1 MVVAPILAPL
11 VCADIELDLIALC
24 SSLLKFRPL
33 LLLIALTGVLALS
46 APNQVKAQIIPGL
59 PSTSSSETAADPSSI
74 KLLIDVLKDDTAR
87 QKLIEELEANADGTA
102 TGSAEA
108 ATSKPSVGL
117 GTQIA
122 EFTQS
127 TAESAAQSARSLWEE
142 IAKAPQFFGSL
153 AGGDYLGLGAQ
164 LLQVGVL
171 IILTYALF
179 FLLRYLT
186 NGFRA
191 MLGRRAAAGGWIAK
205 IVAVVT
211 LLVTNIVLVV
221 LAWGAGTVMAISVLG
236 QSGQVVFA
244 HSLFLNAFLVVEV
257 FQAVVRAILAPRQ
270 PGLRTLSLSDVQARM
285 LTKWLRVTVSIV
297 VFCQL
302 LLVPIFNRQVS
313 NVAGQAVS
321 ALGYLIVL
329 ALLFN
334 LVLRVREPVS
344 DWMTR
349 HTKAL
354 DSDFQRLMVR
364 SWHVPV
370 LTYLI
375 ILFAVVMLWPADVMM
390 AMLLATAKI
399 IVAVVLGLIV
409 ASLLNRM
416 ILNGVKLPAN
426 LSDRVPLLE
435 KRLNAFVPRA
445 LTFLRLLVLAA
456 VTAATLDAIG
466 LFSLGAWFESDV
478 GAGFASSL
486 ATVIVMAL
494 IAFGAWLIISSW
506 VDYRLQ
512 DGPNSKVK
520 ARERTLL
527 VLLRNALSITIA
539 VMSSMFI
546 LSEIGIDIA
555 PLLASAG
562 VIGLA
567 IGFGAQKL
575 VQDIITGIFIQ
586 LEGAID
592 VGDVVSIAGISGS
605 VERLTIRSAS
615 LRDVEGVYHIVPFS
629 SVDTV
634 SNFMRGFAYALC
646 DMGVAYREDM
656 SEVKKAMFDAFE
668 ELKTNPEV
676 APNLAS
682 PELEWMGINEFGDNA
697 VVARTRIMTLPGKQ
711 WATRRAY
718 NDILKTVFD
727 ARGIEIP
734 FPHQTIYFGE
744 DKKGKAPP
752 MRIVAEAE
760 TDDESQVVI
769 AKPKRKRRTTTAK
782 KPADRGPDVPDGD
795 DFDNPG
801 S

>member
-1 MVVAPILAPL
+1 M
-11 VCADIELDLIALC
+11 
-24 SSLLKFRPL
+24 
-33 LLLIALTGVLALS
+33 LTG
-46 APNQVKAQIIPGL
+46 
-59 PSTSSSETAADPSSI
+59 
-74 KLLIDVLKDDTAR
+74 
-87 QKLIEELEANADGTA
+87 
-102 TGSAEA
+102 
-108 ATSKPSVGL
+108 
-117 GTQIA
+117 
-122 EFTQS
+122 
-127 TAESAAQSARSLWEE
+127 
-142 IAKAPQFFGSL
+142 
-153 AGGDYLGLGAQ
+153 
-164 LLQVGVL
+164 
-171 IILTYALF
+171 
-179 FLLRYLT
+179 
-186 NGFRA
+186 
-191 MLGRRAAAGGWIAK
+191 
-205 IVAVVT
+205 
-211 LLVTNIVLVV
+211 
-221 LAWGAGTVMAISVLG
+221 
-236 QSGQVVFA
+236 
-244 HSLFLNAFLVVEV
+244 
-257 FQAVVRAILAPRQ
+257 
-270 PGLRTLSLSDVQARM
+270 
-285 LTKWLRVTVSIV
+285 WLRVTVSIV

-302 LLVPIFNRQVS
+302 LLVPIFTREVS
-313 NVAGQAVS
+313 GVAGQAVS

-334 LVLRVREPVS
+334 LVLRVRESVT
-344 DWMTR
+344 DWLTR

-375 ILFAVVMLWPADVMM
+375 ILFAVVMLWPAAVMM

-409 ASLLNRM
+409 ASLLNRL
-416 ILNGVKLPAN
+416 ILSGVKLPPN
-426 LSDRVPLLE
+426 LSERVPLLE

-445 LTFLRLLVLAA
+445 LTFLRLLVLVA
-456 VTAATLDAIG
+456 VTAAALDAIG
-466 LFSLGAWFESDV
+466 VFSLGAWLETDV
-478 GAGFASSL
+478 GAGFARSL
-486 ATVIVMAL
+486 VTVIIMAL
-494 IAFGAWLIISSW
+494 IAFGAWLTISSW

-512 DGPNSKVK
+512 DGPASKVK

-527 VLLRNALSITIA
+527 VLLRNALSITIV

-682 PELEWMGINEFGDNA
+682 AELEWMGINEFGDNA

-752 MRIVAEAE
+752 MRIVAESE
-760 TDDESQVVI
+760 TTDETQAAI
-769 AKPKRKRRTTTAK
+769 AKPKRKKRTATAS

-795 DFDNPG
+795 DFDNPNN
-801 S
+801 